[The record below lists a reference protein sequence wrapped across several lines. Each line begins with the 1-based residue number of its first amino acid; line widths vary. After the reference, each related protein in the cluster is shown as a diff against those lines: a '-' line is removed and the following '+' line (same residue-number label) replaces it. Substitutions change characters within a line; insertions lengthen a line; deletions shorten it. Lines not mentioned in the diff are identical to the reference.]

1 MVETRLYP
9 LIPSSTGE
17 SMEEHYKAERIGISY
32 ENKIVL
38 DLGASNGDCA
48 EYFLH
53 KGAKFVV
60 AVEGQESYQSV
71 SVFAQL
77 LENSKLFE
85 WKILPIFMFI
95 KSAEQIE
102 NLIITYKPDIIKCDI
117 EGAEKYLFEI
127 KDEIWK
133 LVPEYLVET
142 HEGYLHDS
150 SDKLMYE
157 KCEKTNYKIIS
168 DTTTIA
174 RVIYAKKE
182 D

>member
-1 MVETRLYP
+1 MTYP

-17 SMEEHYKAERIGISY
+17 NIEEHYKAERIGILY

-53 KGAKFVV
+53 KGAKFIV
-60 AVEGQESYQSV
+60 AVEGNLTYERSLTFESLV
-71 SVFAQL
+71 K
-77 LENSKLFE
+77 NSQQFNG
-85 WKILPIFMFI
+85 KIIPIFMFI
-95 KSAEQIE
+95 ESTKQIE
-102 NLIITYKPDIIKCDI
+102 DLILEYKPDIVKSDI

-133 LVPEYLVET
+133 MVPEYLVET
-142 HEGYLHDS
+142 HEGYLHDN
-150 SDKLMYE
+150 SDKAMYT
-157 KCEKTNYKIIS
+157 KCTRTKYKIVS